1 MKPPSRS
8 RIQPTRYVNKKT
20 EKTVSKRKPK
30 FACTGWS
37 RTEQQVLLRCLNK
50 QNKMTGGIHG
60 AIDLEALHEKLP
72 KQSREEIQSQLE
84 SLMMR
89 VLRAVVGQV
98 KKQRSEQKAALKPIQ
113 LWAEL
118 AHDMAGALEEPI
130 TSAFA
135 QMLVI
140 SATEPGSLTNSDPPR
155 EDYLPK
161 QQRSNFKTI
170 PPRPIPTPT
179 SQKKPA
185 PSGVSNSPIVFNIA
199 STPQPPPA
207 VSVPVSGVPATQPS
221 TMNPGSGASKQ
232 RGRTTTPASTVGALP
247 QPGCSN
253 SSILSQIQEGSAIST
268 LLTVPMPVQSLSALS
283 SGPTTT
289 LQSQSVAQGG
299 AHGQTMSNVPSTQLA
314 GMSSPAPADVSK
326 QQQPSAAAS
335 SIRPQPQHPGA
346 GPRKSK
352 HADENTPRYTGLGSI
367 VDFEKIYRFLS
378 TVHVQS
384 ECFKLTPM
392 ESAIILD
399 LLMSLPEELPLL
411 DCARLQHHLLQVHE
425 RFSAPVPKV
434 TQEGTGTGRPWSS
447 AAGDQ
452 RRQDGATDGGA
463 ILVAV
468 TTPPSLDAGDKV
480 GAPLQVQQGSQ
491 VEGGKGVAISGI
503 PDGLGSDG
511 MVCTSTNQGVAATVV
526 PANLVAGCSN
536 SVAKDGAVPLQGS
549 TEERAGTETVAPS
562 QDNGQAQGQT
572 PSTNDTSAKSG
583 TSRQRKSVW
592 EKAGLCPLNPFM
604 VPLKLLARKQIQ
616 SLDEVVLQ

>member
-20 EKTVSKRKPK
+20 EKTASKRKPK

-84 SLMMR
+84 SLMMH

-170 PPRPIPTPT
+170 PPRPIPTPISPKT
-179 SQKKPA
+179 LA
-185 PSGVSNSPIVFNIA
+185 PSGVSKSPIVFNIA

-207 VSVPVSGVPATQPS
+207 VSGVPATQPS

-268 LLTVPMPVQSLSALS
+268 LLTVPMPVQSLSASL

-299 AHGQTMSNVPSTQLA
+299 AHGQTMSNVPSAQLA
-314 GMSSPAPADVSK
+314 VTSSPAPADVSK

-378 TVHVQS
+378 MVHVQS

-491 VEGGKGVAISGI
+491 VEGGRGVAISGM

-511 MVCTSTNQGVAATVV
+511 MECTSTNQGVAATVV

-572 PSTNDTSAKSG
+572 PTTNDTSAKSG
-583 TSRQRKSVW
+583 TATQRKSDW